1 MVALEVMQETIVM
14 EIGMR
19 TKKRTMNMTVGKY
32 TLQEEGKSPNH
43 FWVWSIKM
51 LGRLLFG
58 KEKPMEVF
66 KRYKSE
72 ECIT

>member
-14 EIGMR
+14 ETGMR

-43 FWVWSIKM
+43 F
-51 LGRLLFG
+51 
-58 KEKPMEVF
+58 
-66 KRYKSE
+66 
-72 ECIT
+72 